1 MKARGLIA
9 VAFALAGGLGASI
22 FLIQRQAHSADHL
35 DSPAAAA
42 DPTGD
47 LNDLYTWMDGTNAVF
62 ALTLYPAA
70 PSTALFS
77 DATQYVIHTTSTSA
91 YGVVSNKTYDIICT
105 FTGTTAPQ
113 TAQCW
118 GGNNEYVTGNAGAAG
133 GITSTDGKFKVFAG
147 LRADPFFFNIDG
159 FHKTVADVQAAIAG
173 GTLTP
178 NEAGC
183 PTNLG
188 ASSLGLVQQLATA
201 ADGGQAVDYFA
212 SLNALAIVV
221 SIDKSLV
228 TTGGAVVSTWA
239 GSYK

>member
-22 FLIQRQAHSADHL
+22 FLIQRKAHSADHL
-35 DSPAAAA
+35 DSPATTA

-77 DATQYVIHTTSTSA
+77 DATQYVIHTTSTAS
-91 YGVVSNKTYDIICT
+91 YGLASNKTYDIICT
-105 FTGTTAPQ
+105 FTGTTSPQ
-113 TAQCW
+113 TATCW
-118 GGNNEYVTGNAGAAG
+118 GGNNEYATGNAGTT

-159 FHKTVADVQAAIAG
+159 FHAVAADVQAAIAS
-173 GTLTP
+173 GTLTT
-178 NEAGC
+178 NDAGC
-183 PTNLG
+183 PNLSG
-188 ASSLGLVQQLATA
+188 ATSLALVTQLQKA
-201 ADGGQAVDYFA
+201 ADGGAPVDFFA
-212 SLNALAIVV
+212 PLNALAIVV
-221 SIDKSLV
+221 SIDKSLI
-228 TTGGAVVSTWA
+228 TTGGAIVSTWA
-239 GSYK
+239 GTYK